1 MIIVERFRAGLLDP
15 AAFVV
20 LDMLVV
26 LVVLAV
32 IDRGSSRVRQRF
44 IVERAHLAHGC
55 HPTAPSS
62 RQAGAAPFRTR
73 YGRAA
78 PRARLVGV
86 VA

>member
-26 LVVLAV
+26 LAV
-32 IDRGSSRVRQRF
+32 IDRGSSRIRQRF

>member
-1 MIIVERFRAGLLDP
+1 MIVVERFRAGLLDP

-26 LVVLAV
+26 LAV
-32 IDRGSSRVRQRF
+32 IDRGSSRIRQRF

>member
-20 LDMLVV
+20 LDM